1 MFIENI
7 CINFLQ
13 NVKIF
18 KEIDMELLKKIRQ
31 EASRK
36 NKNIV
41 LPEAHDERVIKGA
54 SVLLKEKITQV
65 TLIGNPKKLK
75 QHATELGVCID
86 GAIIID
92 QGTYEKMDDF
102 VNIYYEKR
110 KHKGMTLETAKE
122 VMTNP
127 TYFGAMLVEKGLAD
141 GCLSGA
147 DTSTGNV
154 MKAAF
159 HIIGTAEGVKT
170 VSSDILVINPDES
183 KIWSFADCAVMPD
196 PTAEQLA
203 DIAISTADTHKK
215 VLGEEPRIAMLS
227 FSTKG
232 SAKHPNVQ
240 KVIDA
245 TNIVKEKCPGLQID
259 GELQADAAIVEAIGV
274 KKAPGST
281 VAGKA
286 NVLVFPDL
294 GAANIGYK
302 LVQRIAGCEAVGP
315 IIQGLAKPF
324 NDLSRG
330 CSVDDIVNVSA
341 ILANLS

>member
-1 MFIENI
+1 MKLISTIRSEA
-7 CINFLQ
+7 
-13 NVKIF
+13 
-18 KEIDMELLKKIRQ
+18 KK
-31 EASRK
+31 K
-36 NKNIV
+36 NKRIV
-41 LPEAHDERVIKGA
+41 LPEAHDDRVLKGA
-54 SVLLKEKITQV
+54 AILLKEEITQI
-65 TLIGNPKKLK
+65 TLIGDPEKIRK
-75 QHATELGVCID
+75 QAGDINVSIEN
-86 GAIIID
+86 AEIID
-92 QGTYEKMDDF
+92 PKRYNDLEDF
-102 VNIYYEKR
+102 AQTYYEKR
-110 KHKGMTLETAKE
+110 KHKGMTIEKARE
-122 VMTNP
+122 IMVEP

-154 MKAAF
+154 MRAAF
-159 HIIGTAEGVKT
+159 HILGTAEGVKT
-170 VSSDILVINPDES
+170 VSSDFIMITPDES

-203 DIAISTADTHKK
+203 DIAISTADTHRKI
-215 VLGEEPRIAMLS
+215 VGEEPRVAMLS

-232 SAKHPNVQ
+232 SADHPKAQ

-245 TNIVKEKCPGLQID
+245 TNIVKEKRPDLNID
-259 GELQADAAIVEAIGV
+259 GEMQADAAIVEKVGA
-274 KKAPGST
+274 KKAPGSK

-315 IIQGLAKPF
+315 IIQGLAKPL

-341 ILANLS
+341 ILANMS

>member
-1 MFIENI
+1 M
-7 CINFLQ
+7 
-13 NVKIF
+13 K
-18 KEIDMELLKKIRQ
+18 LLNTIRAEAKK
-31 EASRK
+31 K

-41 LPEAHDERVIKGA
+41 LPEAHDERVLKGA
-54 SVLLKEKITQV
+54 SILLAEGITRV
-65 TLIGNPKKLK
+65 TLIGNEEKLK
-75 QHATELGVCID
+75 KHGAAIGVSID
-86 GAIIID
+86 GA
-92 QGTYEKMDDF
+92 DF
-102 VNIYYEKR
+102 YDPKNFDKFEEFAQSYFEKR
-110 KHKGMTLETAKE
+110 KHKGMTIEKAREIMLD
-122 VMTNP
+122 P
-127 TYFGAMLVEKGLAD
+127 TYFGAMLVQKNMAD

-147 DTSTGNV
+147 DTATGDV

-170 VSSDILVINPDES
+170 VSSDILMITPDES

-215 VLGEEPRIAMLS
+215 VVGEEPRVAMLS

-232 SAKHPNVQ
+232 SAKHPDAQ

-245 TNIVKEKCPGLQID
+245 TKIVKEKRPDLSVD
-259 GELQADAAIVEAIGV
+259 GEMQADAAIVAKVGA
-274 KKAPGST
+274 KKAPGSE

-315 IIQGLAKPF
+315 IIQGLAKPL

>member
-1 MFIENI
+1 MLVGDEA
-7 CINFLQ
+7 
-13 NVKIF
+13 KI
-18 KEIDMELLKKIRQ
+18 K
-31 EASRK
+31 
-36 NKNIV
+36 
-41 LPEAHDERVIKGA
+41 AHA
-54 SVLLKEKITQV
+54 
-65 TLIGNPKKLK
+65 
-75 QHATELGVCID
+75 AELGVSVD
-86 GAIIID
+86 GATFYD
-92 QGTYEKMDDF
+92 PQNYDKFEEF
-102 VNIYYEKR
+102 AQAYYEKR
-110 KHKGMTLETAKE
+110 KHKGMTIDEAKK
-122 VMTNP
+122 VMVEP
-127 TYFGAMLVEKGLAD
+127 TYFGAMLVDKGMAD

-147 DTSTGNV
+147 DTSTGGV
-154 MKAAF
+154 MRAAL

-170 VSSDILVINPDES
+170 VSSDFIMITPDES

-215 VLGEEPRIAMLS
+215 VVGEEPRVAMLS

-232 SAKHPNVQ
+232 SAKHPAAQ

-245 TNIVKEKCPGLQID
+245 TNIVKEKRPDIMID
-259 GELQADAAIVEAIGV
+259 GELQADAAIVAGV
-274 KKAPGST
+274 GAKKAPGSA
-281 VAGKA
+281 VAGQA

-294 GAANIGYK
+294 SAGNIGYK

-315 IIQGLAKPF
+315 IIQGLAKPL

>member
-1 MFIENI
+1 
-7 CINFLQ
+7 
-13 NVKIF
+13 
-18 KEIDMELLKKIRQ
+18 LK
-31 EASRK
+31 
-36 NKNIV
+36 N
-41 LPEAHDERVIKGA
+41 
-54 SVLLKEKITQV
+54 
-65 TLIGNPKKLK
+65 
-75 QHATELGVCID
+75 HAAELGVSID
-86 GAIIID
+86 DAD
-92 QGTYEKMDDF
+92 FYNPATYEKFDEF
-102 VNIYYEKR
+102 VQTYYEKR
-110 KHKGMTLETAKE
+110 KHKGMTMETAKE
-122 VMTNP
+122 VMADP
-127 TYFGAMLVEKGLAD
+127 TYFGAMLVEKGMAD

-159 HIIGTAEGVKT
+159 HIIGTAKGVKT
-170 VSSDILVINPDES
+170 VSSDIIMITPDES

-215 VLGEEPRIAMLS
+215 VLGEEPRVAMLS

-232 SAKHPNVQ
+232 SAKHVKAQ

-245 TNIVKEKCPGLQID
+245 TNIVKEKRPDIQID
-259 GELQADAAIVEAIGV
+259 GELQADAAIVEAVGA
-274 KKAPGST
+274 KKAPGSN

-315 IIQGLAKPF
+315 IIQGLAKPL

>member
-1 MFIENI
+1 MKLLDDIR
-7 CINFLQ
+7 
-13 NVKIF
+13 
-18 KEIDMELLKKIRQ
+18 KE
-31 EASRK
+31 AK
-36 NKNIV
+36 NKNKTIV
-41 LPEAHDERVIKGA
+41 LPEAHDERIIQGA
-54 SVLLKEKITQV
+54 AILLEENIAQII
-65 TLIGNPKKLK
+65 LIGDEDKLK
-75 QHATELGVCID
+75 KYAKELDVSID
-86 GAIIID
+86 KAIILD
-92 QGTYEKMDDF
+92 PATYEKQDEF
-102 VNIYYEKR
+102 VQAYYEKR
-110 KHKGMTLETAKE
+110 KLKGMTVENAKE
-122 VMTNP
+122 IMKDP
-127 TYFGAMLVEKGLAD
+127 TYFGAMLVEKGMAD

-170 VSSDILVINPDES
+170 VSSDILMITPDEK

-215 VLGEEPRIAMLS
+215 VVGEEPRIAMLS

-232 SAKHPNVQ
+232 SAKHPKAQ

-245 TNIVKEKCPGLQID
+245 TNIVKEKRPDLQID
-259 GELQADAAIVEAIGV
+259 GELQADAAIVESVGA
-274 KKAPGST
+274 KKAPGSD

-286 NVLVFPDL
+286 NVIVFPDL

-315 IIQGLAKPF
+315 IIQGLAKPM

-330 CSVDDIVNVSA
+330 CSVEDIVNVTA

>member
-1 MFIENI
+1 MKLIVSIRE
-7 CINFLQ
+7 
-13 NVKIF
+13 
-18 KEIDMELLKKIRQ
+18 EAKK
-31 EASRK
+31 K

-41 LPEAHDERVIKGA
+41 LPEAHDDRVIKGA
-54 SVLLKEKITQV
+54 AILLEEKITQV
-65 TLIGNPKKLK
+65 TLIGKEDELKK
-75 QHATELGVCID
+75 HASDLGVSID
-86 GAIIID
+86 GAKFYNPEAYD
-92 QGTYEKMDDF
+92 GFEDF
-102 VNIYYEKR
+102 AQAYYEKR
-110 KHKGMTLETAKE
+110 KHKGMTIEKARE
-122 VMTNP
+122 VMKDVTF
-127 TYFGAMLVEKGLAD
+127 FGAMLVDKGMAD

-154 MKAAF
+154 MRAAL

-170 VSSDILVINPDES
+170 VSSDFIMITPDES

-196 PTAEQLA
+196 PNASQLA

-215 VLGEEPRIAMLS
+215 VVGEEPRVAMLS

-232 SAKHPNVQ
+232 SAKHSAAD
-240 KVIDA
+240 KVIEA
-245 TNIVKEKCPGLQID
+245 TNIVKEKRPDILID
-259 GELQADAAIVEAIGV
+259 GEIQADAAIVEAVGA
-274 KKAPGST
+274 KKAPGSS

-294 GAANIGYK
+294 SAGNIGYK

-315 IIQGLAKPF
+315 VIQGLAKPL

-341 ILANLS
+341 ILANMA